1 MDKPENDRRRMSQA
15 GLLDSAI
22 RSLSQLSTSPDMTTR
37 SLAARALADIQQV
50 RRQVPTR
57 RALDREARAR

>member
-1 MDKPENDRRRMSQA
+1 MNELSNDRRRFSQG

-22 RSLSQLSTSPDMTTR
+22 RTISQLCNSPDLATR
-37 SLAARALADIQQV
+37 SLAIRALADIQQV

-57 RALDREARAR
+57 REYDRKTRIR

>member
-1 MDKPENDRRRMSQA
+1 MDKPENERRRMSQA

-22 RSLSQLSTSPDMTTR
+22 RSLSQLATSADMTTR
-37 SLAARALADIQQV
+37 ALAARALADIRQV

>member
-1 MDKPENDRRRMSQA
+1 MDKLQNDRRRISQA

-22 RSLSQLSTSPDMTTR
+22 RVLGQLSASNDLVTR
-37 SLAARALADIQQV
+37 SLAIRALADVQQV

-57 RALDREARAR
+57 RAQDRVVRSR

>member
-22 RSLSQLSTSPDMTTR
+22 RTLSQLSTSADMTTR
-37 SLAARALADIQQV
+37 ALAGRALADIQQA
-50 RRQVPTR
+50 RRQVPMR